1 MKIVCITAAMSGL
14 GKTTLAERIL
24 SRVENWAA
32 CKVTACVGGDRHV
45 CPRGKGTECGV
56 CGSLKEKF
64 VIEESDEVIE
74 DEGTDTARLKSAGA
88 RKVLWVKSKP
98 RYLAVAVREAVQR
111 LAGYDGVI
119 FEGNHVLSCL
129 DPDIAVMIRSEKSRY
144 KRSARAV
151 LEKIDLFVE
160 SGFDDRVVDEIVD
173 TIEGKRTAG
182 TA

>member
-74 DEGTDTARLKSAGA
+74 AEGTDTERLKSAGA
-88 RKVLWVKSKP
+88 RKVLWIKSKP
-98 RYLAVAVREAVQR
+98 RYLAVAVKEAVGR

-119 FEGNHVLSCL
+119 FEGNHALSRL
-129 DPDIAVMIRSEKSRY
+129 EPDLAVMIRSEKSGF
-144 KRSARAV
+144 KRSAKAV
-151 LEKIDLFVE
+151 LEKIDLFIDF
-160 SGFDDRVVDEIVD
+160 GFDDRVVDHIVEK
-173 TIEGKRTAG
+173 IGGKRAAG
-182 TA
+182 MA